1 MDKKNKKLNNGALR
15 AFRLKSNYKIT
26 RQTPVAGQTMLSLIF
41 LVGGVIITTGIA
53 LSILAISF
61 LTSIADYRASAV
73 VQAAA
78 VSGINDGIMQVVRNA
93 NFSNVSGYTI
103 PFSSVSDTVT
113 VTQGS
118 PVANETTVI
127 SLAQIGSVNRKIQA
141 ILAIDPNTKQ
151 VSVISYQKLPL

>member
-1 MDKKNKKLNNGALR
+1 M
-15 AFRLKSNYKIT
+15 
-26 RQTPVAGQTMLSLIF
+26 
-41 LVGGVIITTGIA
+41 
-53 LSILAISF
+53 SISA
-61 LTSIADYRASAV
+61 YRASSV

-78 VSGINDGIMQVVRNA
+78 VSGINDGILQVVRNA

-118 PVANETTVI
+118 PSTNETTVI
-127 SLAQIGSVNRKIQA
+127 SLAQIGSVKQKIQA

-151 VSVISYQKLPL
+151 VSVISYQKLSL